1 MKLKIIKMIFL
12 LNKNIH
18 KDAIIPQCAHKGDA
32 GMDLY
37 TGESLLTSLD
47 FPICWGV
54 IKFDI

>member
-1 MKLKIIKMIFL
+1 MIFL